1 MTPGRRSA
9 ATHAAA
15 LVATVVGGVLG
26 TAPAALATPPATAPA
41 VTATAPGTADD
52 TADDTAAAGTAPAV
66 HPRPQSLRSRGAAVA
81 VPDTATLLA
90 GPGADPHA
98 LDALRA
104 ILRGAGVTTL
114 HEDPARPR
122 GLVVY
127 AGGPQADSAL
137 RALGAAPTGDLP
149 SGGYRLA
156 VGRTGGREVVALD
169 GTGGDG
175 LFHAAQ
181 TLRQLATARGLPGVV
196 VRDWPA
202 AATRGVAESFYG
214 EPWTAEQRLAQLDF
228 LGRTKQNRYL
238 YAPGDDVYRQGRWR
252 DPYPAARRA
261 KFRELAERAR
271 ANHVTLAWALA
282 PGQALCFS
290 SREDRRA
297 LLRKTDAMWA
307 LGVRAFQ
314 LQFQDVSY
322 SEWHCDAD
330 AEAYG
335 DGPEAAARAQAD
347 VANALAAHLAER
359 HGTAAPLSLLPT
371 EYYQDGATGFRRE
384 LARVLDLRV
393 EVAWTGV
400 GVVPGEITGRQV
412 ADARAALQHPLL
424 TMDNYPVNDF
434 AEDRIFLGPCTGRE
448 PAVATASAG
457 LLATAMR
464 QPAASRIALFTVA
477 DFAWNPRGYDSAA
490 SWRAAIDDLA
500 GPDPAARDALRAL
513 AGNAASSALDERES
527 AYLRPLIAEFL
538 DAYAHGGSGRM
549 EKAAGRL
556 RAAFSTMRGAPEAL
570 DAVAGGSFGG
580 EVRPWLSRLA
590 RYGSAGEHAVD
601 MLVALRAGDGTG
613 AWQDRLALERA
624 RRLIADSP
632 ATVGHG
638 VLDPFLA
645 KTLATADAWTGV
657 RTAGRKATATL
668 GSARSTDP
676 SLMTDG
682 KDGTAWASDA
692 PPRQGDAFGVDLG
705 SARTVHGVR
714 VAMGAAQPG
723 PEREDYLRDAVL
735 EYSAGGGGGWRTV
748 ATVHDD
754 RTVTARLPEGTRARY
769 VRLRATAPQENA
781 VSVREFTVTTEDESA
796 SGVLTADPASQ
807 AASDGDA
814 TTTVR
819 VPAEGLTLEYGSARP
834 LEALTV
840 LTDTGPG
847 AAGSVEVRVPG
858 RGWHR
863 LGSLDGGWTELPAQG
878 LRADAVRV
886 SPSAGAHPPVVHEIV
901 PWYADRPAAR
911 MTLDRTETDL
921 EPGGAP
927 ATVTAELTGASP
939 AAAKVSLTAEA
950 PPGVQAVTPGEVE
963 LPRGGKVVVPVRL
976 SLPADGAPGVY
987 EVPLAFRAEGR
998 TVRQTVTV
1006 HAHPRTGGPDLA
1018 AGAPATSSGD
1028 ETADFPASALTDG
1041 DPATRWSSP
1050 VRDDAWVQAELPRAA
1065 RVGRVVLRW
1074 QDAYA
1079 SRYTVLTS
1087 ADGQSWHTAAV
1098 VSDGR
1103 GGTESVRL
1111 DAPAGTRFIRVQGLE
1126 RGTKYGY
1133 SLYSMQV
1140 YAVTG

>member
-1 MTPGRRSA
+1 MTPGRRTAS
-9 ATHAAA
+9 TRTAA
-15 LVATVVGGVLG
+15 LVAAVVGGLLG
-26 TAPAALATPPATAPA
+26 TAPVALATPPATPPA
-41 VTATAPGTADD
+41 APGVADD
-52 TADDTAAAGTAPAV
+52 TATAGALPAV
-66 HPRPQSLRSRGAAVA
+66 HPRPQSLRARGTSVA
-81 VPDTATLLA
+81 VPDTATLVA
-90 GPGADPHA
+90 GPGADPYA

-104 ILRGAGVTTL
+104 VLRGAGVTTL
-114 HEDPARPR
+114 HVDAAGPR

-127 AGGPQADSAL
+127 AGGPRAAGAL

-156 VGRTGGREVVALD
+156 VGRTGGHEVVALD

-175 LFHAAQ
+175 LFHAVQ
-181 TLRQLATARGLPGVV
+181 TLRRLTTGRRLPGVV

-214 EPWTAEQRLAQLDF
+214 EPWTREQRLAQLDF

-238 YAPGDDVYRQGRWR
+238 YAPGDDPYRQERWR
-252 DPYPAARRA
+252 EPYPAARRA
-261 KFRELAERAR
+261 QFRELAERAR
-271 ANHVTLAWALA
+271 ANHVTLAWAVS

-290 SREDRRA
+290 SQDDRRA
-297 LLRKTDAMWA
+297 LLRKADAMWA

-322 SEWHCDAD
+322 SEWHCDDDAD
-330 AEAYG
+330 AYG
-335 DGPEAAARAQAD
+335 DGPAAAARAQAE
-347 VANALAAHLAER
+347 VADALAVHLAER
-359 HGTAAPLSLLPT
+359 HRAAVPLSLLPT
-371 EYYQDGATGFRRE
+371 EYYQDGATDFRRT
-384 LARVLDLRV
+384 LARELDRRV
-393 EVAWTGV
+393 EVAWSGV

-424 TMDNYPVNDF
+424 TMDDYPVNDF
-434 AEDRIFLGPCTGRE
+434 AEDRVFLGPYTGRE
-448 PAVATASAG
+448 PAVATATAG
-457 LLATAMR
+457 LLAAAMR

-477 DFAWNPRGYDSAA
+477 DYAWNPRGYDRAA

-500 GPDPAARDALRAL
+500 GPDPGARDALRAL
-513 AGNAASSALDERES
+513 AGNAASSALDGSES

-538 DAYAHGGSGRM
+538 DAYAHGGPDRV
-549 EKAAGRL
+549 AAAAARL
-556 RAAFSTMRGAPEAL
+556 RAEFTTMRGAPERL
-570 DAVAGGSFGG
+570 HGPAGGSLGG
-580 EVRPWLSRLA
+580 ELRPWLSRLA

-613 AWQDRLALERA
+613 AWRHRLALERA
-624 RRLIADSP
+624 RRRTADSP
-632 ATVGHG
+632 ATVGQG

-645 KTLATADAWTGV
+645 TSLATADAWTGV
-657 RTAGRKATATL
+657 RTTGRKATATL

-682 KDGTAWASDA
+682 KDGTSWASDA
-692 PPRQGDAFGVDLG
+692 PPQQDDAFGVDLG
-705 SARTVHGVR
+705 GTRTIHSVR

-723 PEREDYLRDAVL
+723 PEWDDYLREAVL
-735 EYSAGGGGGWRTV
+735 EYSAGDEGGWRTA

-754 RTVTARLPEGTRARY
+754 RTVTVRLPAGTRARY

-781 VSVREFTVTTEDESA
+781 VSVREFTVTTEDDGT
-796 SGVLTADPASQ
+796 SGAFAADPSSL

-819 VPAEGLTLEYGSARP
+819 VPAGGLTLEYGSARP

-858 RGWHR
+858 QGWHR
-863 LGSLDGGWTELPAQG
+863 LGSLGGGWTELPARG
-878 LRADAVRV
+878 LPADAVRV
-886 SPSAGAHPPVVHEIV
+886 TASEGARPPVVHEIV

-927 ATVTAELTGASP
+927 ATVTAELTDDSP
-939 AAAKVSLTAEA
+939 AAAEVSLTAEA
-950 PPGVQAVTPGEVE
+950 PPGVAVVTPGTVR

-987 EVPLAFRAEGR
+987 EVPLVFRAEGR

-1006 HAHPRTGGPDLA
+1006 HARPRTGGPDLA

-1028 ETADFPASALTDG
+1028 ETPDFPASALTDG

-1079 SRYTVLTS
+1079 SRYTILTS
-1087 ADGQSWHTAAV
+1087 VDGQSWHTAAV

-1111 DAPAGTRFIRVQGLE
+1111 DAPSGTRFIRVQGLE

-1133 SLYSMQV
+1133 SLYSLQA

>member
-1 MTPGRRSA
+1 MTPGRRTA
-9 ATHAAA
+9 ATRTAA
-15 LVATVVGGVLG
+15 LVAALAGTVLG
-26 TAPAALATPPATAPA
+26 TAPAALAAPPVIPATAPDA
-41 VTATAPGTADD
+41 S
-52 TADDTAAAGTAPAV
+52 DDTAAEGTAPAV
-66 HPRPQSLRSRGAAVA
+66 HPRPQSLRHRGADVA
-81 VPDTATLLA
+81 VPDTATLVA
-90 GPGADPHA
+90 GPGADPYA
-98 LDALRA
+98 LDSLRA

-114 HEDPARPR
+114 HEDAAEPR

-127 AGGPQADSAL
+127 AGGAQAGSAL

-156 VGRTGGREVVALD
+156 VGRTGGRDVVALD
-169 GTGGDG
+169 GAGEDG

-181 TLRQLATARGLPGVV
+181 TLRQLATGRSLRGVV

-214 EPWTAEQRLAQLDF
+214 EPWTREQRLAQLDF

-238 YAPGDDVYRQGRWR
+238 YAPGDDPYRQERWR
-252 DPYPAARRA
+252 EPYPAARRA
-261 KFRELAERAR
+261 EFRELAERAR
-271 ANHVTLAWALA
+271 ANHVTLAWALS

-290 SREDRRA
+290 SPEDRRA
-297 LLRKTDAMWA
+297 LLRKADAMWA
-307 LGVRAFQ
+307 LGFRAFQ

-330 AEAYG
+330 ADAYG
-335 DGPEAAARAQAD
+335 DGPAAAARAQAD
-347 VANALAAHLAER
+347 VADALAAHLAER
-359 HGTAAPLSLLPT
+359 HRAVVPLSLLPT

-384 LARVLDLRV
+384 LARVLDPGV

-412 ADARAALQHPLL
+412 ADARGALQHPLL

-434 AEDRIFLGPCTGRE
+434 AEDRIFLGPYTGRE

-477 DFAWNPRGYDSAA
+477 DYAWNPRGYDRAA

-500 GPDPAARDALRAL
+500 GPGPGARDALRAL
-513 AGNAASSALDERES
+513 AGNAASSALDKGES

-538 DAYAHGGSGRM
+538 GAYADGGRERV
-549 EKAAGRL
+549 EKAAVRL
-556 RAAFSTMRGAPEAL
+556 REAFATMRGAPERL
-570 DAVAGGSFGG
+570 DELAGGSFGG
-580 EVRPWLSRLA
+580 EVRPWLSQLA

-601 MLVALRAGDGTG
+601 MLVALHAGDGTG
-613 AWQDRLALERA
+613 AWKDRLALEGA
-624 RRLIADSP
+624 RRRIADSP

-645 KTLATADAWTGV
+645 KSLATADAWTGV
-657 RTAGRKATATL
+657 RTAGRKATADL

-692 PPRQGDAFGVDLG
+692 PPQRDDTFGVDLG
-705 SARTVHGVR
+705 ATRTVHSVR
-714 VAMGAAQPG
+714 VAMGTDQPG
-723 PEREDYLRDAVL
+723 PERDDYLREAVL
-735 EYSAGGGGGWRTV
+735 EYSAGDEGGWRTA
-748 ATVHDD
+748 ATVKDD

-781 VSVREFTVTTEDESA
+781 VSVREFSVTTEDDGA
-796 SGVLTADPASQ
+796 SGAYAADPAAQ

-858 RGWHR
+858 QGWRR
-863 LGSLDGGWTELPAQG
+863 LGALGGGWTELPARG
-878 LRADAVRV
+878 LRAEAVRV
-886 SPSAGAHPPVVHEIV
+886 TPSAGAHPPVVHEIV

-921 EPGGAP
+921 ELGGAP
-927 ATVTAELTGASP
+927 ATVTAELTDASP
-939 AAAKVSLTAEA
+939 SAATVSLTAEA
-950 PPGVQAVTPGEVE
+950 PEGVEAVTPGEVQ
-963 LPRGGKVVVPVRL
+963 LPRGGRVVVPVRL
-976 SLPADGAPGVY
+976 SLPADGVPGVY

-1006 HAHPRTGGPDLA
+1006 HAYPRTGGPDLA

-1087 ADGQSWHTAAV
+1087 ADGRSWHTAAV

-1111 DAPAGTRFIRVQGLE
+1111 DAPSDTRFIRVRGLE

-1133 SLYSMQV
+1133 SLYSMQA

>member
-1 MTPGRRSA
+1 MTPGRRTA
-9 ATHAAA
+9 ATHTAA
-15 LVATVVGGVLG
+15 LVAAVVGGVLG
-26 TAPAALATPPATAPA
+26 TTPAALAAPPLAPL
-41 VTATAPGTADD
+41 TAPGTTDGAV
-52 TADDTAAAGTAPAV
+52 TADAAPAV
-66 HPRPQSLRSRGAAVA
+66 HPEPQSLRSRGGTLA
-81 VPDTATLLA
+81 VPDTATLVA

-104 ILRGAGVTTL
+104 ILRGAGVTAL
-114 HEDPARPR
+114 HEGAADPR

-127 AGGPQADSAL
+127 AGGARADTAL

-156 VGRTGGREVVALD
+156 VGRTGGRTVVAMD
-169 GTGGDG
+169 GAGEDG

-181 TLRQLATARGLPGVV
+181 TLRQLTTARGLAGVV

-202 AATRGVAESFYG
+202 AATRGVTESFYG
-214 EPWTAEQRLAQLDF
+214 EPWTQEQRLAQLDF

-238 YAPGDDVYRQGRWR
+238 YAPGDDPYRQERWR
-252 DPYPAARRA
+252 EPYPAARRA
-261 KFRELAERAR
+261 EFRALAERAR
-271 ANHVTLAWALA
+271 ANHVTLAWAVS

-290 SREDRRA
+290 SQEDRRA
-297 LLRKTDAMWA
+297 LLRKADAMWA
-307 LGVRAFQ
+307 LGVRGFQ
-314 LQFQDVSY
+314 LQFRDVSY

-330 AEAYG
+330 ADAYG
-335 DGPEAAARAQAD
+335 DGPQAAARAQAD

-359 HGTAAPLSLLPT
+359 HGAAVPLSLLPT
-371 EYYQDGATGFRRE
+371 EYYQDGATDFRGE
-384 LARVLDLRV
+384 LARVLDRGV

-400 GVVPGEITGRQV
+400 GVVPGEITGRQI

-424 TMDNYPVNDF
+424 TMDDYPVNDF
-434 AEDRIFLGPCTGRE
+434 AEDRIFLGPYSGRE

-477 DFAWNPRGYDSAA
+477 DYAWNPRGYDRAA
-490 SWRAAIDDLA
+490 SWRAAVDDLA
-500 GPDPAARDALRAL
+500 GRDPGARDALRAL
-513 AGNAASSALDERES
+513 AGNESSSALDEGES

-538 DAYAHGGSGRM
+538 DAYANGGRERL

-556 RAAFSTMRGAPEAL
+556 RGAFTTMCGAPERL
-570 DAVAGGSFGG
+570 DGLADGSFGG
-580 EVRPWLSRLA
+580 EVRPWLSQLA

-601 MLVALRAGDGTG
+601 MLVALRAGDGIG
-613 AWQDRLALERA
+613 AWRDRLALERA
-624 RRLIADSP
+624 RRRIANSP

-657 RTAGRKATATL
+657 RTAGRNATATL

-692 PPRQGDAFGVDLG
+692 PPQQDDAFGVDLG
-705 SARTVHGVR
+705 GTRTIRSVR
-714 VAMGAAQPG
+714 VAMGAAQRG
-723 PEREDYLRDAVL
+723 PERDDYLREAVL
-735 EYSAGGGGGWRTV
+735 EYSAGDEGGWRTV

-754 RTVTARLPEGTRARY
+754 RTVTVRLPEGTRARY
-769 VRLRATAPQENA
+769 VRLRATAAQENA
-781 VSVREFTVTTEDESA
+781 VTVREFTVGTEDDGT
-796 SGVLTADPASQ
+796 SGVLAADPASL
-807 AASDGDA
+807 AAADGDA

-819 VPAEGLTLEYGSARP
+819 VPAAGLTLEYGPARP

-847 AAGSVEVRVPG
+847 TAGSVEVRVPG
-858 RGWHR
+858 QGWHR
-863 LGSLDGGWTELPAQG
+863 LGSLGGGWTELPAQG

-886 SPSAGAHPPVVHEIV
+886 TPSAGAHPPVVHEIV

-921 EPGGAP
+921 ELGGAP
-927 ATVTAELTGASP
+927 ATVTAELTDASP
-939 AAAKVSLTAEA
+939 AAARVSLTAEA
-950 PPGVQAVTPGEVE
+950 PEGVEAVTPGEVE

-976 SLPADGAPGVY
+976 SLPADGVPGLY

-1006 HAHPRTGGPDLA
+1006 HAYPRTGGPDLA

-1041 DPATRWSSP
+1041 DPGTRWSSP

-1065 RVGRVVLRW
+1065 RIGRVVLRW

-1079 SRYTVLTS
+1079 SRYTILTS

-1098 VSDGR
+1098 ISDGR

-1111 DAPAGTRFIRVQGLE
+1111 DAPSDTRFLRVQGME

-1133 SLYSMQV
+1133 SLYSLQA
-1140 YAVTG
+1140 YAVTD